1 MIFIPVPDQTN
12 HFNGRELRIDQV
24 SINDAIIQGAC
35 LPIITV
41 EVSILFNYLS
51 RKSVEREVPN
61 RY

>member
-12 HFNGRELRIDQV
+12 HFNGRELRIDQLN
-24 SINDAIIQGAC
+24 ITDALIQGAC
-35 LPIITV
+35 LPIITA

-61 RY
+61 WY